1 MILVYILIHTFWI
14 QTIECVFHCLYS
26 FFILEVEMFREWLRY
41 RYGVFP
47 ESGFEGDRIYPSK
60 YDFGGETRDSS
71 GCKNIASRSSNENGP
86 IVNSKYD
93 TSEYQY
99 KISQSGSH
107 VTVPFLPRDESNGD
121 DEPNLKLEEFSPS
134 SFQVNLH
141 DLNDNMYRSTHLIFD
156 I

>member
-1 MILVYILIHTFWI
+1 
-14 QTIECVFHCLYS
+14 
-26 FFILEVEMFREWLRY
+26 MFREWLRY

-86 IVNSKYD
+86 IVNNKYD

-141 DLNDNMYRSTHLIFD
+141 DLNNNMYRSTHLIFD
-156 I
+156 ILIILCTFDKWLKLLNKNYIN

>member
-1 MILVYILIHTFWI
+1 
-14 QTIECVFHCLYS
+14 
-26 FFILEVEMFREWLRY
+26 MFREWLRY

-60 YDFGGETRDSS
+60 YDFGGEARDSS

-134 SFQVNLH
+134 SFQVNFH
-141 DLNDNMYRSTHLIFD
+141 DFNNITYRIHKNVIRIYPSYL
-156 I
+156 

>member
-1 MILVYILIHTFWI
+1 
-14 QTIECVFHCLYS
+14 
-26 FFILEVEMFREWLRY
+26 MFREWLRY

-47 ESGFEGDRIYPSK
+47 ESGFEGDRIYPRK

-71 GCKNIASRSSNENGP
+71 GCKNIASRSSNDNGP

-134 SFQVNLH
+134 SFQVNLQ
-141 DLNDNMYRSTHLIFD
+141 DLNNKMYHGHDNVFSVLLFVGI
-156 I
+156 

>member
-1 MILVYILIHTFWI
+1 MILVYILIRKP
-14 QTIECVFHCLYS
+14 IECVFSLLNYIFCHIS
-26 FFILEVEMFREWLRY
+26 EVEMFREWLRY
-41 RYGVFP
+41 RYGVVP

-141 DLNDNMYRSTHLIFD
+141 DLNTDCL
-156 I
+156 

>member
-1 MILVYILIHTFWI
+1 
-14 QTIECVFHCLYS
+14 
-26 FFILEVEMFREWLRY
+26 MFREWLRY

-71 GCKNIASRSSNENGP
+71 GCKNIASRSSNENGR

-141 DLNDNMYRSTHLIFD
+141 DLNNNMYRSRDMNITILSLTFKLILCTFD
-156 I
+156 KWLRLLNKNYIN

>member
-1 MILVYILIHTFWI
+1 
-14 QTIECVFHCLYS
+14 
-26 FFILEVEMFREWLRY
+26 MFREWLRY

-71 GCKNIASRSSNENGP
+71 GCKNIASRSKDENGP
-86 IVNSKYD
+86 IDNSKYD

-134 SFQVNLH
+134 SFQVKLH
-141 DLNDNMYRSTHLIFD
+141 DLNINMHRSATINIPILSLTF
-156 I
+156 